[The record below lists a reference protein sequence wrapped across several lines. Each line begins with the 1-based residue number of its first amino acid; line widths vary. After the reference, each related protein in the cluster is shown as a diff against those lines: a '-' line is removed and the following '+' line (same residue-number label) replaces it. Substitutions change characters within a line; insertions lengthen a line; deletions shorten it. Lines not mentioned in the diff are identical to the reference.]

1 LLSSLCLAEVN
12 LGLSYAFHTEWKIY
26 FNYSTLT
33 WIVSLNSP
41 AECYQLVLAFVFVL
55 EDVHIH
61 YWISLA

>member
-1 LLSSLCLAEVN
+1 ML
-12 LGLSYAFHTEWKIY
+12 FRIEWKIY
-26 FNYSTLT
+26 FNYSTLA

-41 AECYQLVLAFVFVL
+41 AEYYQLVLASVSML

>member
-1 LLSSLCLAEVN
+1 MCFAEVN
-12 LGLSYAFHTEWKIY
+12 IGLSYAFCMEWKIY

-41 AECYQLVLAFVFVL
+41 AECYQLVLASVFVL